1 MRRAVWR
8 AGLSFLAGAMLAG
21 CSAPVSQVSPV
32 QATLTAVYQANRQTE
47 QVGPETGEPIQATT
61 SVTPTATV
69 LDMATATRVPPLS
82 DIAENPTD
90 AILPSG
96 QASVE
101 NAGTPA
107 VTPTPRKTAKYWAEW
122 PVVPAG
128 LSEQLKDV
136 YRAGIAAGNDPH
148 AFSTVGD
155 CQSVPDTFMGTYD
168 TDRYRLPE
176 EYASLEETIR
186 QFKGNFKRQ
195 SITVKNGQSVAS
207 VFSPAWADPKQ
218 CKTGETPLDCEFRVH
233 KPSIVFVNL
242 GTNWRGGDDVSHA
255 QYLAKIVDAILA
267 HGAVPILSSKGD
279 NLEGDHRLNRA
290 TAQVAYDYNLPF
302 WNFWASIRDLP
313 GKGIDD
319 SAPGQYLTPDA
330 WARHSFTG
338 LRALDAVWR
347 AVSQ

>member
-1 MRRAVWR
+1 MRRTIWR
-8 AGLSFLAGAMLAG
+8 AGLCILAGAVLAG
-21 CSAPVSQVSPV
+21 CGAGVSPV

-47 QVGPETGEPIQATT
+47 QASAET
-61 SVTPTATV
+61 SVAIRPTGSAAPTAAV
-69 LDMATATRVPPLS
+69 LATATATMAPPLV
-82 DIAENPTD
+82 DIPENPTA
-90 AILPSG
+90 AILPTA
-96 QASVE
+96 QAIVE
-101 NAGTPA
+101 NSRTPA
-107 VTPTPRKTAKYWAEW
+107 ATPTPRKTAKYWAEW
-122 PVVPAG
+122 PIVPAG
-128 LSEQLKDV
+128 VSEQLKEV
-136 YRAGIAAGNDPH
+136 YRQGIAAGNDPH
-148 AFSTVGD
+148 AFSTIGD
-155 CQSVPDTFMGTYD
+155 CQSVPNTFMGTYD
-168 TDRYRLPE
+168 TDRYRLKE

-218 CKTGETPLDCEFRVH
+218 CNAGETPLDCEFRVH

-242 GTNWRGGDDVSHA
+242 GTNWRGGDDVSHTE
-255 QYLAKIVDAILA
+255 YLKKIVDAILA

-290 TAQVAYDYNLPF
+290 TAQVAYDYDLPF

-330 WARHSFTG
+330 WVRHSFTG